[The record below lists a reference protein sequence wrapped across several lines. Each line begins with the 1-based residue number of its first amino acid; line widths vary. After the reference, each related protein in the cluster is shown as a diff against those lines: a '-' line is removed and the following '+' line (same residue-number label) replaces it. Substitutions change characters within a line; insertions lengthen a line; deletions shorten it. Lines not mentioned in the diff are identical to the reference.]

1 MKTKEELIAQC
12 KAENPVMIQTINDV
26 QRELPEDE
34 YNDAAEKW
42 AEAELLRLEQLEKI
56 AQAEAERTALL
67 ARLGITTEEAAL
79 LLGGTN

>member
-12 KAENPVMIQTINDV
+12 KAENPIMIQTINDI

-42 AEAELLRLEQLEKI
+42 AEAELLRLEQLEI
-56 AQAEAERTALL
+56 FEQAQADRAALL
-67 ARLGITTEEAAL
+67 ERLGITEEEARL
-79 LLGGTN
+79 LLS